1 MKYFISYFTVLLLLN
16 GSFFLYCIMTRQAV
30 KTNLITL
37 LLDYYAKDMLGL
49 KVEQETL
56 RELVR

>member
-1 MKYFISYFTVLLLLN
+1 MQRHRVVLLLLN
-16 GSFFLYCIMTRQAV
+16 GSFFLYWVIDIRQAV

>member
-1 MKYFISYFTVLLLLN
+1 MVPFFSIALLT
-16 GSFFLYCIMTRQAV
+16 GQSV
-30 KTNLITL
+30 KTNFITL